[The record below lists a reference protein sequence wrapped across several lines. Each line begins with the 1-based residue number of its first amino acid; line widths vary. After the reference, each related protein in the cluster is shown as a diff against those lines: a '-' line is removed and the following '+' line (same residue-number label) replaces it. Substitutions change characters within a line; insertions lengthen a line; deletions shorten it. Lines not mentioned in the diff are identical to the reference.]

1 MSENK
6 YGDTKMIEEIL
17 WSVDSTIGTISSSS
31 TQTLVNQNLFDQEP
45 LVIYVL
51 LEVQEALI

>member
-17 WSVDSTIGTISSSS
+17 WSVDSTIGTISSGS
-31 TQTLVNQNLFDQEP
+31 TQTLVNRNLFDQEP

>member
-6 YGDTKMIEEIL
+6 YGDTKMTEEIL

>member
-1 MSENK
+1 MSKNK